1 MGERLRAEFRISE
14 PHRVSPCSCPGHG
27 GRLGFLL
34 FSVGRQRAGCVFS
47 KAVPDVDAW
56 RVCLGR
62 GGGVAGTGRCRL
74 LPGLPGPPPGAQE
87 VNEPSCITV
96 AFCSYQEV
104 WRQGGGNRRPGRLSQ
119 AGQLSPSWADAMFPS
134 GAKPV
139 CPLCFFEVGECRAS
153 PLKSLPVAESP
164 CHDTIL
170 RIPEFLKSPGTN
182 RYDAFTR

>member
-87 VNEPSCITV
+87 VNRAASQSRFAVIRKSGDREEDTQTCRSLI
-96 AFCSYQEV
+96 A
-104 WRQGGGNRRPGRLSQ
+104 GGATL
-119 AGQLSPSWADAMFPS
+119 PSWADAMFPS
-134 GAKPV
+134 RAKPV

>member
-1 MGERLRAEFRISE
+1 MKGEVSTTTNTQRGEGMGERLRAEFRISE
-14 PHRVSPCSCPGHG
+14 PHRVSPCSCPGHR

-87 VNEPSCITV
+87 VNRAASQSRFAVIRKSGDREEDTQTCRSLI
-96 AFCSYQEV
+96 A
-104 WRQGGGNRRPGRLSQ
+104 GG
-119 AGQLSPSWADAMFPS
+119 AT
-134 GAKPV
+134 
-139 CPLCFFEVGECRAS
+139 
-153 PLKSLPVAESP
+153 LPVLGG
-164 CHDTIL
+164 CHVSIWGKTCL
-170 RIPEFLKSPGTN
+170 STLLL
-182 RYDAFTR
+182 